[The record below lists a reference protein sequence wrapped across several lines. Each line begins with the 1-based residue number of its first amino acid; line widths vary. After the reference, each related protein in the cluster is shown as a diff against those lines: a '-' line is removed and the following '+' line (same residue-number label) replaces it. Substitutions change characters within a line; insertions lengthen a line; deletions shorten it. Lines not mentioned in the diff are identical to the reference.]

1 MPARH
6 VSVEGKVPGPLEAG
20 LEDVR
25 ADLGIDESF
34 APEVLA
40 AAEAAARSPK
50 LPPTDLREI
59 EFVAIDPPGARDIDQ
74 AMAIEPHGNGWTLWY
89 AIADVAS
96 FIEPGGVID
105 QEARRRGQTMYAPHR
120 RYSLHPPVLSEG
132 AASLLAGEDRPAQVW
147 RLRLDDTGQ
156 VTEETVTRAIVRNR
170 AQLTYEEVQRDLD
183 AGTAS
188 TTLQALRD
196 VGRLR
201 QEQEAIRGG
210 VSLPLPDQEVRVTE
224 SGKWRLGFRTPL
236 PVEGWNA
243 QISLVT
249 GMAAATMMLYAEV
262 GVLRTLPPAENA
274 DLRKLR
280 QTARAL
286 SIPWPAE
293 MDYPEFVRSLDPQ
306 DPEHAAMLYA
316 CTRLFRGAGYLPFN
330 GAIPPTENAMHSAL
344 AAPYSHVTAPLRRL
358 VDRYAGE
365 VCLALSADQPVPE
378 WVLSGLEDLPE
389 LMQESNRRA
398 NQFERRVVNLVE
410 ALVLSGRVGQTL
422 EGSVVELDEESGKAT
437 IVARRPAVELSV
449 RGNGMRL
456 GSPVTVQVE
465 QVDLKTGEVEL
476 SVVDADGETEQGA
489 DDTE

>member
-20 LEDVR
+20 LEEVR
-25 ADLGIDESF
+25 AELGIAASF
-34 APEVLA
+34 PPEVLK

-50 LPPTDLREI
+50 LPATDLRGL

-74 AMAIEPHGNGWTLWY
+74 AMAIETHSSGWTVWY

-96 FIEPGGVID
+96 FVRPGGEID
-105 QEARRRGQTMYAPHR
+105 EEARRRGQTMYAPHR

-147 RLRLDDTGQ
+147 RLRLDDQGLL
-156 VTEETVTRAIVRNR
+156 TEETVTRAVVRNR
-170 AQLTYEEVQRDLD
+170 AQLTYAEVQRDLD

-188 TTLQALRD
+188 DTLRALRD

-201 QEQEAIRGG
+201 QEQEAVRGG
-210 VSLPLPDQEVRVTE
+210 VSLPLPEQEVRVTE
-224 SGKWRLGFRTPL
+224 AGRWRLGFRSPL

-243 QISLVT
+243 QISLMT

-262 GVLRTLPPAENA
+262 GVLRTLPPAQNA

-280 QTARAL
+280 QVARAL
-286 SIPWPAE
+286 SISWPAE

-306 DPEHAAMLYA
+306 RPEHAAMLYA
-316 CTRLFRGAGYLPFN
+316 CTRLFRGADYLPFS
-330 GAIPPTENAMHSAL
+330 GAIPPTENAEHSAM
-344 AAPYSHVTAPLRRL
+344 ATSYSHVTAPLRRL

-365 VCLALSADQPVPE
+365 VCLALSAGQEVPD
-378 WVLSGLEDLPE
+378 WVVAGLEDIPE
-389 LMQESNRRA
+389 LMRDSNRRA

-422 EGSVVELDEESGKAT
+422 DGSVVELDEKSGRAT
-437 IVARRPAVELSV
+437 IVVPDPAVELSV
-449 RGNGMRL
+449 RGEGMRL
-456 GSPVTVQVE
+456 GSPVTVRID
-465 QVDLKTGEVEL
+465 QVDLKTGDVDL
-476 SVVDADGETEQGA
+476 TLVDAGTPE
-489 DDTE
+489 